1 MCKEAFTLLS
11 IVLVLVLTSNVPAAT
26 YDWDSGGEGNLWNV
40 SENWDS
46 DSVPT
51 SFDEARVEIPDANC
65 VIDSSVAAECAA
77 LYVNDNSRLEMT
89 GGSLT
94 MDGFLAISD
103 ATDSNSVMVMSG
115 GVANIGTTNATNGR
129 LRVGYR
135 GIGTLIMTGGEMNVY
150 DKIEIGRQAG
160 AVGNVYVYDGTL
172 NFSGN
177 STDLEL
183 GTNGTGT
190 VYQYGGAINIQDNI
204 KLTQNNP
211 DSVARLYLYGGVMT
225 AGNLRD
231 PEQVLGDPLMDI
243 TEGMLILPGD
253 YRDVVN
259 TYITNGWIVPY
270 GGLGILNVEYT
281 TDPNQ
286 TTITASNIPPELAQN
301 PNPRPSSTVE
311 RTSDGPV
318 LTWEPGAFAVS
329 HDVYFGT
336 DPNAVRDADNSTL
349 GAKFKGNQILTS
361 YDPGPL
367 ELGQTYYWRIDE
379 VNEAN
384 PDSPWKGNVWEFTVA
399 DYIVIDN
406 FESYND
412 IPLGEE
418 GSHLIYMTWIDGFE
432 NPTVNGSTIGYL
444 TGSSLE
450 TSRVHSGKQ
459 SVPLTYDNT
468 TATYSEVTVSMDD
481 LGVDKD
487 WTQGNFSTLSLWFY
501 GSLINT
507 GSEQMYLK
515 VNDAEAL
522 YDGQLNVAAWQEWAI
537 DLASL
542 DTDLSNVTTLT
553 IGFRRTG
560 AVGSRGSILLDDI
573 RLSVSGG

>member
-1 MCKEAFTLLS
+1 MCKKAFYLLL
-11 IVLVLVLTSNVPAAT
+11 IIFVLILTGNVPAAT
-26 YDWDSGGEGNLWNV
+26 YNWDNGGEGNLWNV
-40 SENWDS
+40 PENWDS

-51 SFDEARVEIPDANC
+51 SSDEARIEIADANC
-65 VIDSSVAAECAA
+65 IIDSSVAAECAA
-77 LYVNDNSRLEMT
+77 LYVNSNSHLEMT

-103 ATDSNSVMVMSG
+103 ATDGNSVMVMSG

-160 AVGNVYVYDGTL
+160 AVGNLYVYDGTI

-183 GTNGTGT
+183 GTNGTGA
-190 VYQYGGAINIQDNI
+190 VYQYGGVINVQDNI
-204 KLTQNNP
+204 KLTQSNP

-231 PEQVLGDPLMDI
+231 PEQVLGDALMDI

-259 TYITNGWIVPY
+259 TYIKNGWIVPY
-270 GGLGILNVEYT
+270 GGLGLLNVEYT

-286 TTITASNIPPELAQN
+286 TTITASNLPPELAQN
-301 PNPRPSSTVE
+301 PNPHNLITVD
-311 RTSDGPV
+311 RTADGPV
-318 LTWEPGAFAVS
+318 LSWTPGMYAVS

-336 DPNAVRDADNSTL
+336 DPNAVRDANNTNL
-349 GAKFKGNQILTS
+349 WPEFKGNQTLTT

-379 VNEAN
+379 VNEADPN
-384 PDSPWKGNVWEFTVA
+384 SPWVGSVWEFTVA
-399 DYIVIDN
+399 DYIVVDD

-412 IPLGEE
+412 IAFGEE
-418 GSHLIYMTWIDGFE
+418 GSNLIYMTWIDGFE
-432 NPTVNGSTIGYL
+432 NPTVNGSTIGYV
-444 TGSSLE
+444 TGNSLE
-450 TSRVHSGKQ
+450 TNNTHGGQQ
-459 SVPLTYDNT
+459 SAPLSYDNT
-468 TATYSEVTVSMDD
+468 TATYSEVTVSIAD
-481 LGVDKD
+481 LGIDSD
-487 WTQGNFSTLSLWFY
+487 WTKENLKTLSLWFY
-501 GSLINT
+501 GSPVNST
-507 GSEQMYLK
+507 TVQMYVK
-515 VNDAEAL
+515 VNDAEAA
-522 YDGQLNVAAWQEWAI
+522 YDGALNTATWQEWSI
-537 DLASL
+537 DLSAFN
-542 DTDLSNVTTLT
+542 TDLNNVTTFG
-553 IGFRRTG
+553 IGFRR
-560 AVGSRGSILLDDI
+560 VGPIGNRGSILLDDI
-573 RLSVSGG
+573 HLNQ